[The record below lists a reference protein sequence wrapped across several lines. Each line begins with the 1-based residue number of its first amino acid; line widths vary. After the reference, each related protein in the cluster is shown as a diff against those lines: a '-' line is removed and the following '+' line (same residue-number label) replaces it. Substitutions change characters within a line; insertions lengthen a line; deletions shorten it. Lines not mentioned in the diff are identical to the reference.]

1 MYPYDL
7 FWDITLYDLLLGA
20 GVVCA
25 IFILRYFAM
34 LNMTEYVKMTFKT
47 LTSLY
52 EKLLELHKE
61 KNEKICYLRELLH
74 LG

>member
-1 MYPYDL
+1 
-7 FWDITLYDLLLGA
+7 
-20 GVVCA
+20 
-25 IFILRYFAM
+25 M

-61 KNEKICYLRELLH
+61 NNEKDLLSQGT
-74 LG
+74 LTFRIA

>member
-1 MYPYDL
+1 
-7 FWDITLYDLLLGA
+7 
-20 GVVCA
+20 
-25 IFILRYFAM
+25 M

-61 KNEKICYLRELLH
+61 KQWNDLLSQGT
-74 LG
+74 LTFRIA

>member
-1 MYPYDL
+1 
-7 FWDITLYDLLLGA
+7 
-20 GVVCA
+20 
-25 IFILRYFAM
+25 M

-61 KNEKICYLRELLH
+61 KK
-74 LG
+74 